1 MKFTLANFGTKNV
14 TAVQRFPLFWK
25 VVGILE
31 DKCKLNVMAVT
42 SDGASANRTM
52 YKMHKDMGHSTFT
65 NYDKKNIVYTY
76 KTKNRLLKMIVIF
89 ILFVISPIW

>member
-42 SDGASANRTM
+42 SQQTAQCTKCIRIWDTQPLQIMIKRTL
-52 YKMHKDMGHSTFT
+52 Y
-65 NYDKKNIVYTY
+65 ILIRL
-76 KTKNRLLKMIVIF
+76 KTDC
-89 ILFVISPIW
+89 